1 MIMIMDMTMMLKMMM
16 VTRMLAI
23 LMTRKMK
30 DKINVQR
37 VDAHE
42 VQELFSKLI

>member
-30 DKINVQR
+30 DKINVQ
-37 VDAHE
+37 
-42 VQELFSKLI
+42 